1 MDAAKVGKAIV
12 RLADEQGEGLFLLAR
27 VSTAQLRREPIDT
40 SLPGWEIQLADSVEV
55 AFQHDLARI
64 LPLSKDDAELPQA
77 AGELLAA
84 LAWGY
89 GAGLPDDVWPIV
101 ATALSPT
108 NVRYGRDDVFWI
120 VGQAGR
126 YIVED
131 GEAGRAVY
139 RLSHQRLADHLRRT
153 TAAGSAESAQR
164 ASRLAMALVDHYEQL
179 LTIGLAPAE
188 PAYLWRYAWRHAA
201 DGGLPGIDA
210 FRRLVDHDRD
220 AFLPGLALALNNLGS
235 RYSEVGRRVEA
246 VAPAEEA
253 VSLHEELTAANAA
266 FLPELAMAL
275 GNLGIR
281 YSEVGRSQEAV
292 APATKAVGLYRQL
305 AAANPAFLP
314 DLARTLGNLGSRYSE
329 VGRLHEAVAPSEEAV
344 DLFREVAPSDPRFL
358 PDLALAL
365 NNLGGRYSEVG
376 RLQEAVASAEE
387 AVGLYRELARG
398 NPRFL
403 PNLAGN
409 LNNLGGRY
417 SEVGRLQE
425 AVASAEEAV
434 GLFRELARGNPRF
447 LPDVAMG
454 LDNLG
459 LRYSEAGR
467 PQEAVAPAEEAV
479 DLYRELAD
487 GNPRFLPNLAM
498 ALGNLGSHYTE
509 AGRLQEAVAPA
520 EEAVDLYRELA
531 RGNPGLLPN
540 LAIALNNLSTC
551 YREAGQRRKAV
562 APAEESVRVFREL
575 ARGNPRFLPNLAI
588 ALSNLGNPYSEAERS
603 DAIENWWDETIS
615 SLPSPRSKAFILLRR
630 ARSRTLTDPSAIDDL
645 LAAQAL
651 ITDSDG
657 DLIADLHHVCRT
669 HRAYDPRTF
678 DSRWR
683 HKDDLLPR
691 WLLIDEADLEL
702 MWRWIS
708 SSPET
713 AAKQF
718 LTEHAETLLTDSSEL
733 VLDEIA
739 FRLPDRSMIEPHR
752 QLLREAR
759 RVGIDEA
766 YRRRLAAE
774 LLRTWLRAT
783 LEAKQAMLREQ
794 QTRVEL
800 LAPEVASAFQALR
813 NADPDNTALVVHQA
827 LLALARADH
836 DDIAFEAPAEPERFP
851 ALLAELAR
859 ADERPALDAMATL
872 AAIAGVTDAEQ
883 ASGWFHKAIALAL
896 AEDHQAALN
905 AARHARRLDA
915 SQITTWLAL
924 LVELAGRHP
933 NVIPL
938 TQALAETP

>member
-376 RLQEAVASAEE
+376 RPQEAVASAEE

-434 GLFRELARGNPRF
+434 GL
-447 LPDVAMG
+447 
-454 LDNLG
+454 
-459 LRYSEAGR
+459 Y
-467 PQEAVAPAEEAV
+467 
-479 DLYRELAD
+479 
-487 GNPRFLPNLAM
+487 
-498 ALGNLGSHYTE
+498 
-509 AGRLQEAVAPA
+509 
-520 EEAVDLYRELA
+520 
-531 RGNPGLLPN
+531 
-540 LAIALNNLSTC
+540 
-551 YREAGQRRKAV
+551 
-562 APAEESVRVFREL
+562 REL
-575 ARGNPRFLPNLAI
+575 ARGNPRFLPNLAGN
-588 ALSNLGNPYSEAERS
+588 LNNLGGRYSEV
-603 DAIENWWDETIS
+603 
-615 SLPSPRSKAFILLRR
+615 
-630 ARSRTLTDPSAIDDL
+630 
-645 LAAQAL
+645 
-651 ITDSDG
+651 G
-657 DLIADLHHVCRT
+657 
-669 HRAYDPRTF
+669 
-678 DSRWR
+678 
-683 HKDDLLPR
+683 
-691 WLLIDEADLEL
+691 
-702 MWRWIS
+702 
-708 SSPET
+708 
-713 AAKQF
+713 
-718 LTEHAETLLTDSSEL
+718 
-733 VLDEIA
+733 
-739 FRLPDRSMIEPHR
+739 RL
-752 QLLREAR
+752 Q
-759 RVGIDEA
+759 
-766 YRRRLAAE
+766 
-774 LLRTWLRAT
+774 
-783 LEAKQAMLREQ
+783 
-794 QTRVEL
+794 
-800 LAPEVASAFQALR
+800 
-813 NADPDNTALVVHQA
+813 
-827 LLALARADH
+827 
-836 DDIAFEAPAEPERFP
+836 
-851 ALLAELAR
+851 
-859 ADERPALDAMATL
+859 
-872 AAIAGVTDAEQ
+872 
-883 ASGWFHKAIALAL
+883 
-896 AEDHQAALN
+896 
-905 AARHARRLDA
+905 
-915 SQITTWLAL
+915 
-924 LVELAGRHP
+924 
-933 NVIPL
+933 
-938 TQALAETP
+938 